1 MNIDLSI
8 TISVILALSAIL
20 SPIIVA
26 IINNRHQR
34 KMKQLEMANEHK
46 IRAIEEYMSKLVEYI
61 TRPSSHVRKEY
72 GYSFGQA
79 LLYVSSSNRKLMI
92 EIDNLVKDYCKM
104 ENIADKIETLAQK
117 LQRELEK
124 YKCK

>member
-46 IRAIEEYMSKLVEYI
+46 IRAIEEYMSKLVELI
-61 TRPSSHVRKEY
+61 TRPSHTAQKEY

-79 LLYVSSSNRKLMI
+79 LLYVSSSNQKLMI
-92 EIDNLVKDYCKM
+92 EIDNLVNNDCKM

-117 LQRELEK
+117 LQREIDK